1 MKSNWQHQKDA
12 VNTDKKFRVDDEHIE
27 EEEKQELKASDQTES
42 EENPGKQSHVPAP
55 KSVRDGKRNK
65 S

>member
-12 VNTDKKFRVDDEHIE
+12 INTDKKFRVNDERIE
-27 EEEKQELKASDQTES
+27 EEEKQELKSSDEAES
-42 EENPGKQSHVPAP
+42 EDNPGKQSRVPAP
-55 KSVRDGKRNK
+55 KSVREGK